1 MLTDNHCRY
10 DKQKH
15 RYILTAEYMLEVRN
29 IDLYEELNTSGSV
42 SDVAKMPDVILD
54 RVSSQ
59 IYSYIYANS
68 AYTFRTEREL
78 ALNDKHRPHLIEAM
92 AEQVIYTLNNGD
104 ISAYSGVNAVSGMSI
119 DPHRMRM
126 AEIAPMAK
134 SILEARGLIGRGI
147 QPCFLVD
154 DPTYEQDG
162 Y

>member
-42 SDVAKMPDVILD
+42 SDIAKMPDIILD

-59 IYSYIYANS
+59 IYSYIYALS

-134 SILEARGLIGRGI
+134 SILEARGLIRRGI
-147 QPCFLVD
+147 QPFFLVD

>member
-42 SDVAKMPDVILD
+42 SDVAKMPDIILD

-119 DPHRMRM
+119 DPNRMR
-126 AEIAPMAK
+126 AAAIAPMAEQ
-134 SILEARGLIGRGI
+134 ILETRGLIGRGI
-147 QPCFLVD
+147 QPFFLVD
-154 DPTYEQDG
+154 DPTYETDG